1 MRVCQPEPLA
11 FQRAMTS
18 GGSLMDNS
26 RRGLA
31 SRGRP
36 RRTSLPPRRRSASAT
51 HLSVISGASSAL
63 AEVRTDLLC
72 FTFMAMSHAD
82 NAPGWAPGCPY
93 EYHQPIIEPAHR
105 DEPRLT
111 IVEPIIG
118 PREVRPRENL
128 FGPAQVQA
136 PLRQRLSSLGR
147 VAGDAHLIIVDT
159 FNATVNPDRTRPQM
173 LANDEVERRGC
184 ARPNEADLSTSS
196 TPSMVNRSYNPAIAR
211 TDC

>member
-1 MRVCQPEPLA
+1 
-11 FQRAMTS
+11 
-18 GGSLMDNS
+18 
-26 RRGLA
+26 
-31 SRGRP
+31 
-36 RRTSLPPRRRSASAT
+36 
-51 HLSVISGASSAL
+51 
-63 AEVRTDLLC
+63 
-72 FTFMAMSHAD
+72 MSHAD

-173 LANDEVERRGC
+173 LANGSHQ
-184 ARPNEADLSTSS
+184 RPRADLSARGRGALNRVRGSAARGRALYASRRAACVCWATTCVALISAFLD
-196 TPSMVNRSYNPAIAR
+196 SMAMLSRAIG
-211 TDC
+211 

>member
-1 MRVCQPEPLA
+1 
-11 FQRAMTS
+11 
-18 GGSLMDNS
+18 
-26 RRGLA
+26 
-31 SRGRP
+31 
-36 RRTSLPPRRRSASAT
+36 
-51 HLSVISGASSAL
+51 
-63 AEVRTDLLC
+63 
-72 FTFMAMSHAD
+72 MSHAD

-173 LANDEVERRGC
+173 LANATVERRRHNGQLAALYAC
-184 ARPNEADLSTSS
+184 RRPLERLVRGRLS
-196 TPSMVNRSYNPAIAR
+196 YLLA
-211 TDC
+211 